1 MPNNKVDLQNSNNV
15 LEYENKLNDIFLN
28 LKINN
33 TYYCA
38 LSHIWYI
45 IKNIKSLD
53 DIECIMITDNVI
65 YLQNICIDNFE
76 YAKKVKQLPKKLIDK
91 YKSYGI
97 NINYDN

>member
-1 MPNNKVDLQNSNNV
+1 MPNNKVNVQKSNNV

-28 LKINN
+28 LKIND

-45 IKNIKSLD
+45 IKNIRSID
-53 DIECIMITDNVI
+53 DVECIMMTDNI
-65 YLQNICIDNFE
+65 ICIQNICIDNFE
-76 YAKKVKQLPKKLIDK
+76 YTKKVKQLPKKLIDK

>member
-28 LKINN
+28 LKINY

-45 IKNIKSLD
+45 IKNIKSVD

-76 YAKKVKQLPKKLIDK
+76 YTKKVKQLPKKLIDK